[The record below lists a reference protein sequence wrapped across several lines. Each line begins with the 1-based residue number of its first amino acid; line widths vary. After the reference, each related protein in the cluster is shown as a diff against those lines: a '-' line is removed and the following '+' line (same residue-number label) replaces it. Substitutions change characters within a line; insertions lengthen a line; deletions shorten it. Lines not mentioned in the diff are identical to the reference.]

1 MWNYVALFTACMIGI
16 VVLDEDPT
24 SVSIQEWVLFAVM
37 IYAAISFFRSYLD
50 SISSGKRR

>member
-1 MWNYVALFTACMIGI
+1 MWNYFALFMVAVIGI

-37 IYAAISFFRSYLD
+37 IYAAISFFRSYRD
-50 SISSGKRR
+50 SISSGKRQ

>member
-1 MWNYVALFTACMIGI
+1 MANYFLLFTAAIIGI

-37 IYAAISFFRSYLD
+37 IYAAVAFFRRYREQ
-50 SISSGKRR
+50 ISRENKR